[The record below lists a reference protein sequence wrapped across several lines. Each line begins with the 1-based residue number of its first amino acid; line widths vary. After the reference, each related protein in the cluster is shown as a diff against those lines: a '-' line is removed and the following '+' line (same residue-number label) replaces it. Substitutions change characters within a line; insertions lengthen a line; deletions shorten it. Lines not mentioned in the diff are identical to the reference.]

1 MKDIL
6 HFSHANGFPASTYRT
21 IFAELA
27 DDYELRYIERIGH
40 DRRYPVTRDWPHLV
54 EQLLDD
60 IGNRYERPVW
70 LVGHSLG
77 GYLSLMAALKKPQW
91 VRGVVMIDS
100 PIIAGWRAG
109 ALRASQ
115 WAGPTSGCRRPPRR
129 ATGVR
134 TGSAVTKSGGT
145 SAKAGVRPLGR
156 TDAGR
161 LHRLRDSAGRRRR
174 RRSLAFDRQVEYL
187 IYRTL
192 PHTLGP
198 RLAARRCRSAFSPA
212 RVRARCGRVGPM
224 RHAARRGRVEW
235 LEGSHL
241 FPMERPLETA
251 RALQRMLNSL
261 KAAEGDVSQ
270 GVTRSRGAPDAGFGG
285 RGAASG
291 TRGFTGRRAVASRR
305 ARLVRAARKGAIIES
320 IAERRAGFTV

>member
-60 IGNRYERPVW
+60 IGSRYERPVW

-174 RRSLAFDRQVEYL
+174 RAL
-187 IYRTL
+187 
-192 PHTLGP
+192 
-198 RLAARRCRSAFSPA
+198 A
-212 RVRARCGRVGPM
+212 RVRSAGRIPDLPDAAAYARPAARGAPVPLGFLAGTRSREVRQVGSM

-270 GVTRSRGAPDAGFGG
+270 GVTPLA
-285 RGAASG
+285 
-291 TRGFTGRRAVASRR
+291 RRA
-305 ARLVRAARKGAIIES
+305 
-320 IAERRAGFTV
+320 